1 MPLYI
6 KIHNSLRLHYFLGFV
21 FIMKKLL
28 LTLSLFAVLAISAS
42 RPICTKEASDIE
54 YFFSGVLKEDMFYGK
69 NINLLNSCNEFDTV
83 WFMRHTLDYVLNV
96 AQGRKNFG
104 HPVTE
109 FMFSV
114 RNKGVWGNPSTLAQM
129 SKANIKIGDVV
140 TGEHSHFYP
149 RHIFWMREG
158 WLRFSI
164 SDALRLSLNHPHT
177 FTLGAF
183 PFELGRGI
191 SLGSAYA
198 VGQDFLGFYTDG
210 LVDQYATGFKASGEF
225 MPSRLYY
232 DIYGAILEN
241 MSASIS
247 DVSAEIHK
255 KEFDRRKNP
264 QRGFGKVH
272 YAVATRLRWMPLD
285 ESSKKKII
293 IEPYLLYVND
303 PEQEVEFFAD
313 AGSKLCTFGIAGD
326 YVSDRIE
333 CGFECAFN
341 AGRQEVRGWDRN
353 TTELQNRS
361 GQVLAVN
368 SHVLL
373 GADPKAINAPTSL
386 DLYKMPHAPQIVSG
400 GVISSL
406 GKTAQET
413 IDGAQQSQ
421 KDNGLPINGPIIGLA
436 AQLPLVP
443 AAAPGVNPDQL
454 YNANHRFRDAYK
466 NTYKGWMLVA
476 DFAWWSPAKEV
487 KIGLEAGVAS
497 GDDNPNFTTKDSDY
511 AGFLSVQE
519 TYAGRKVRSQ
529 FVLGGAGKIKRPLSA
544 PDANA
549 LENTPNEF
557 AASVNGF
564 TNLVYAGTGVQWI
577 PLATCKKFSFNPNLL
592 LFWQEHAT
600 RKFDCKTM
608 KSLDQ
613 KASAFLGIEANLF
626 THYFLHEN
634 LRLFFI
640 GSVFVPGSHY
650 SDIKGIP
657 FNGAHKKALEKAIKE
672 GKDGILTIPNQGDN
686 TAFTLNLGIEYKF

>member
-1 MPLYI
+1 
-6 KIHNSLRLHYFLGFV
+6 
-21 FIMKKLL
+21 MKKLL
-28 LTLSLFAVLAISAS
+28 LTLSLFALLAASAS
-42 RPICTKEASDIE
+42 QPICTKEASDIE

-69 NINLLNSCNEFDTV
+69 NINLLNNCNEFDTA
-83 WFMRHTLDYVLNV
+83 WFMRHTLDYVLSV
-96 AQGRKNFG
+96 IQGKKKYG

-129 SKANIKIGDVV
+129 SKASIKIGDVV

-164 SDALRLSLNHPHT
+164 PDALNLSLNHPHT

-198 VGQDFLGFYTDG
+198 MGQDFLGFYTDG
-210 LVDQYATGFKASGEF
+210 LVDQYATGFKVSGEF

-232 DIYGAILEN
+232 DIYAAILEN

-247 DVSAEIHK
+247 DISAEIHR
-255 KEFDRRKNP
+255 KEFDRKKNP

-272 YAVATRLRWMPLD
+272 YAIATRLRWMPLD
-285 ESSKKKII
+285 ESSKKKVI
-293 IEPYLLYVND
+293 IEPYLLYVDD

-313 AGSKLCTFGIAGD
+313 AGSKLCTFGIASD

-341 AGRQEVRGWDRN
+341 VGRQEVRGWDRN

-361 GQVLAVN
+361 GQIMAVN

-373 GADPKAINAPTSL
+373 GADPKASNAPSNL
-386 DLYKMPHAPQIVSG
+386 DLYKMPNAPQIVSG
-400 GVISSL
+400 GIISPL
-406 GKTAQET
+406 GKAAQEA
-413 IDGAQQSQ
+413 IDSAQQNQ
-421 KDNGLPINGPIIGLA
+421 KNNGLAIGDIINGLSS
-436 AQLPLVP
+436 QLPFIP

-454 YNANHRFRDAYK
+454 YNANHRFRNPYK
-466 NTYKGWMLVA
+466 NTYKGWMFVA
-476 DFAWWSPAKEV
+476 DFAWWSPAKDFKVSFET
-487 KIGLEAGVAS
+487 GVAS

-511 AGFLSVQE
+511 AGFLGVQE

-544 PDANA
+544 PDDNA
-549 LENTPNEF
+549 LTNTPNEF
-557 AASVNGF
+557 AQSVNGF

-600 RKFDCKTM
+600 RKFDLSTM
-608 KSLDQ
+608 KSTNQ
-613 KASAFLGIEANLF
+613 NASSFLGVEANLF
-626 THYFLHEN
+626 THYFLFEN

-640 GSVFVPGSHY
+640 GSLFVPGSHY

-657 FNGAHKKALEKAIKE
+657 FNGAHKKTLEKAIKD